1 MTECTAVIYEL
12 MTDDEFSQYESTS
25 PERRS
30 AIMTKLVELRVQQ
43 ITEQD
48 MQMHLKAECERK
60 QLAEERKLWEKHVG
74 KRAALGAKT
83 VRETTGWEIPQ
94 QSVGDKT
101 TTSTLVPRRT
111 VMGLLVIRT
120 GWACLNVWLNLHKH
134 LGVHGYGPSSQSDRL
149 CRHAWNFHFSH
160 KFSPRT
166 HSPFLLFFVV
176 LKPIGY
182 LIRWKITLKLERA
195 RGGVALSRISIT
207 S

>member
-1 MTECTAVIYEL
+1 MSSEAEEQACEKHLIDLGCYRSAPSQKENEASNNEAFHGMTECTAVIYEL

-60 QLAEERKLWEKHVG
+60 QLAEERKLCEKHVG

-83 VRETTGWEIPQ
+83 VSETTGWEIPQ

-120 GWACLNVWLNLHKH
+120 GWACLNV
-134 LGVHGYGPSSQSDRL
+134 
-149 CRHAWNFHFSH
+149 
-160 KFSPRT
+160 
-166 HSPFLLFFVV
+166 
-176 LKPIGY
+176 
-182 LIRWKITLKLERA
+182 
-195 RGGVALSRISIT
+195 
-207 S
+207 